1 MARTGQ
7 FDTPPSRRN
16 NPLKKPLV
24 IAGLVL
30 FFGFDELLLI
40 FLFFKIGF
48 PRLPATTWAAIA
60 LAVTVLNLGLALVV
74 YRAIM
79 SRPSTGVEGLVGL
92 TGTVEVS
99 YGKRGTVS
107 VRGERWDADFLGD
120 AAAGDEVKVVSVRG
134 LRLDVERIGTAGAAG
149 RDPGR

>member
-7 FDTPPSRRN
+7 FDTPPSRHD

-24 IAGLVL
+24 ITGLLL

-48 PRLPATTWAAIA
+48 PRLPALTWVTIA
-60 LAVTVLNLGLALVV
+60 LAATALNLGLALVV
-74 YRAIM
+74 YRVIM
-79 SRPSTGVEGLVGL
+79 KRPSTGVEGLVGL

-99 YGKRGTVS
+99 HGKRGTVY
-107 VRGERWDADFLGD
+107 VRGERWDADFLED
-120 AAAGDEVKVVSVRG
+120 ANVGDEVRVVSVRG
-134 LRLDVERIGTAGAAG
+134 LRLAVERTGTGADVR
-149 RDPGR
+149 RDPGL